1 MLFCPNFA
9 QNFIYIQLM
18 LKDMY
23 CLSLKVV
30 NHFFKAILI
39 WLFTIVKVTS
49 KQIGRDF
56 KLLKH
61 ILL

>member
-1 MLFCPNFA
+1 
-9 QNFIYIQLM
+9 
-18 LKDMY
+18 MY

-30 NHFFKAILI
+30 NHFFKAILT
-39 WLFTIVKVTS
+39 WLFTIVKVTN

-61 ILL
+61 SVVNLLEGQNGRMSD